1 MKKIG
6 FFFMAIAIVSCK
18 TEVNVDYAI
27 LSGKIKNTTSKK
39 VTLYNMYDT
48 SIKKEITLK
57 EGQFTDTVKISNGNA
72 FFLRQDQNSINL
84 FLNQGDLLD
93 FTYDAKKPD
102 STLVFLGVNSIVST
116 YLHKKST
123 MLKEVSIGTK
133 ELYSKNEEAFKTR
146 ISGLKK
152 VQQDFL
158 YNTNEL
164 PKTFTKNE
172 TSNINFN
179 YLNSLSNYERY
190 HQYYAKEKDFKAS
203 DKILNPL
210 KGLTFNS
217 EEDFQFSPHFR
228 DLASNH
234 FREKAQNLVK
244 TDSLEFD
251 LAYLKILAPIKSD
264 RIRNKLLFD
273 DAQYGITY
281 TDNLEAYYALYS
293 KNSTNKENNIKITAS
308 YKKLQALA
316 EGNPS
321 SKFMDYE
328 NNAGGTTSLE
338 DLKGKYVY
346 MDIWATW
353 CGPCIAEIPYLKQ
366 TEKQY
371 HNKNIEFVS
380 ISIDRIKDHKK
391 WKKMIVDKELG
402 GLQLFADNNWDS
414 KFIQDYLIKGIP
426 RFILLDPK
434 GNIVSANAPRPSD
447 KKLIALFTELKI

>member
-1 MKKIG
+1 MKKLG

-18 TEVNVDYAI
+18 TEVKVDYAI
-27 LSGKIKNTTSKK
+27 LSGKIKNTTSEK
-39 VTLYNMYDT
+39 VTLYNVYDT
-48 SIKKEITLK
+48 SSKKEITLI
-57 EGQFTDTVKISNGNA
+57 EGAFTDTVKISSGNA

-84 FLNQGDLLD
+84 FLHQGDLLD

-102 STLVFLGVNSIVST
+102 STLVFSGVNSVIST
-116 YLHKKST
+116 YLHNKST
-123 MLKEVSIGTK
+123 MLKEVSIGIK
-133 ELYSKNEEAFKTR
+133 ELYSKNEEAFRTR
-146 ISGLKK
+146 VSGLKK

-158 YNTNEL
+158 YNSNGL
-164 PKTFTKNE
+164 PKNFTKNE

-203 DKILNPL
+203 DKILNSL
-210 KGLTFNS
+210 KGLTFDS

-234 FREKAQNLVK
+234 FREKAQDLVK

-251 LAYLKILAPIKSD
+251 LAYLKILASIKND

-281 TDNLEAYYALYS
+281 TDNLEAYYASYA

-316 EGNPS
+316 KGNPS
-321 SKFMDYE
+321 SKFMNYE

-447 KKLIALFTELKI
+447 KKLIALFNELKI

>member
-6 FFFMAIAIVSCK
+6 FFFIAIAIVSCK
-18 TEVNVDYAI
+18 TEVPVDYAI
-27 LSGKIKNTTSKK
+27 LSGKIKNTTSEK
-39 VTLYNMYDT
+39 VTLYNVYDS

-57 EGQFTDTVKISNGNA
+57 DGRFTDTVKVSEGHA
-72 FFLRQDQNSINL
+72 FFLRQDRNSVNL
-84 FLNQGDLLD
+84 FLHQGDLLN

-102 STLVFLGVNSIVST
+102 STLVFEGINSVTST
-116 YLHKKST
+116 YLLEKSK
-123 MLKEVSIGTK
+123 MLKEVSIGIK
-133 ELYSKNEEAFKTR
+133 ELYSKNEEAFAAR
-146 ISGLKK
+146 ISGLKT
-152 VQQDFL
+152 VQQDLL
-158 YNTNEL
+158 YKTNGL
-164 PKTFTKNE
+164 PENFTKNE

-203 DKILNPL
+203 NKILNPL
-210 KGLTFNS
+210 KEITFDS
-217 EEDFQFSPHFR
+217 EENFQFSAHYRNLATSHFK
-228 DLASNH
+228 
-234 FREKAQNLVK
+234 EKAQDLVK

-264 RIRNKLLFD
+264 KIRNKLLFD

-281 TDNLEAYYALYS
+281 TDNLEAYYALFS
-293 KNSTNKENNIKITAS
+293 KNSTNKENNIKITTS
-308 YKKLQALA
+308 FTKLQALA
-316 EGNPS
+316 KGNPS
-321 SKFMDYE
+321 SKFIDYE
-328 NNAGGTTSLE
+328 NNAGGTTSSD

-371 HNKNIEFVS
+371 NNRNIEFVS
-380 ISIDRIKDHKK
+380 ISIDRIKDHEK

-402 GLQLFADNNWDS
+402 GLQLFADNNWES
-414 KFIQDYLIKGIP
+414 QFIQDYLIKGIP
-426 RFILLDPK
+426 RFILLDPN
-434 GNIVSANAPRPSD
+434 GNIVAANAPRPSD